1 MRTVL
6 AVFLCLSFLFAA
18 SLKADDSGFADKKIV
33 LQLSDG
39 GPDKQTLVLNVA
51 NNLLQHYGQDRVKVE
66 VVAYGPGLR
75 LLFADNANHDRV
87 QSLIASG
94 VRFSACGV
102 TLKAMTKQLG
112 YQPKL
117 IQGAVL
123 VPAGVARIV
132 DLTAQGYVLDR
143 P

>member
-1 MRTVL
+1 MRTIL
-6 AVFLCLSFLFAA
+6 AVFLCLSFLAA
-18 SLKADDSGFADKKIV
+18 APARSDNTGFADKKIV

-51 NNLLQHYGQDRVKVE
+51 NNLLHHYGQDRVKVE

-75 LLFADNANHDRV
+75 LLFADNANRDRV

-112 YQPKL
+112 YEPKL